1 MKYFRIPAVPVVS
14 DQLLFRLSQESN
26 LQSVIEMVLSEYFT
40 YNEYTEGSLRLA
52 AREVLISYINRRR
65 LSEKIEENNKNENRK
80 NEEKALTVAD
90 ELWSRIIEYSITGI
104 EPVSVLIGSEGESAD
119 ISVPYVIQLD
129 NIRMQCEG
137 FIDKISGGVSHKAFS
152 LSKLWSFGKALI
164 GDTNTFLNKI
174 LLHGMNNPENISAFA
189 EIIGS
194 KERVPILTEIY
205 VLGKIKSHEEI
216 GPEYTECSSNSFI
229 ESLRYII
236 FLYRHIQYVSE
247 NWKKSAVSTVI
258 RQLMKLECKNEV
270 EVRVIINIILLDILQ
285 ESKGEQGRKLLLLT
299 DTISIL
305 EGILTEYTN
314 SSDILEYCMWLCT
327 EAECIMGIPPY
338 IREDLV
344 ARIVRICII
353 YGKPTLLVNEL
364 ERSEHWFD
372 YFLLIQE
379 YYKSQ
384 NIPMEITLTEKAL
397 LEINIYRSIKNRKK
411 QELLKSEDISS
422 NGNIKKRACIKYID
436 KTVKPTDKI
445 YSGERVVIHVSIPMD
460 EISKINGNLVYSVY
474 LEVDNRRVSISTGKV
489 RMSFINKG
497 STDRV
502 IPITRIIIE
511 IEGGTI
517 IIPVDYT
524 IKVLPAAYITPVL
537 LYSYTVS
544 PFGMTKVYAKG
555 ITPTVKDLL
564 IHSTGVGYK
573 PARKEIFYGVDSI
586 GRKIRI
592 HTPHSYVN
600 IPKPRISYRVRNN
613 SDIKYSISGIC
624 DKLHIYNGMINKARS
639 TIRVNNRRVV
649 NSSEDDTPA
658 DSEHVPSPVE
668 VGIYNLISHKK
679 IKSKEYSPIEL
690 VIRYWLYRKN
700 KIVYLLKPFT
710 RDNSC
715 TLLDALPV
723 CPILSPILVLHCN
736 NTINIRKVPLEPNIT
751 NPYNLLGEW
760 SSLNT
765 LLDTCLFERKAD
777 QINKL
782 IRTLSHDNTQDS
794 TVHTISKDRMRIW
807 YTNTALVRA
816 TTVSDGIVIYIQ
828 NYSAY
833 LTVLCI
839 IGMKI
844 TQTFPLSSVIYR
856 SNESI
861 DSLSVIMNTV

>member
-1 MKYFRIPAVPVVS
+1 MKYFRVPAVPTVS
-14 DQLLFRLSQESN
+14 DQLLFRLSQEGD
-26 LQSVIEMVLSEYFT
+26 LQAVIEKVLSEYFT
-40 YNEYTEGSLRLA
+40 YNEYTAGSLRPA
-52 AREVLISYINRRR
+52 ARDVLISYISRRR
-65 LSEKIEENNKNENRK
+65 LSQKTEKNNNNENRK
-80 NEEKALTVAD
+80 NGEGPLAVAD
-90 ELWSRIIEYSITGI
+90 ELWSKIVEYSITGV

-119 ISVPYVIQLD
+119 ISVSCVIHLD
-129 NIRMQCEG
+129 SMRVQCEE

-164 GDTNTFLNKI
+164 GDSNTFLSKI

-205 VLGKIKSHEEI
+205 VLGKIKSQEEI

-236 FLYRHIQYVSE
+236 FLYRHVHYVTGS
-247 NWKKSAVSTVI
+247 WKESAVSTVI
-258 RQLMKLECKNEV
+258 SQLMKIECNHEV
-270 EVRVIINIILLDILQ
+270 EVRVILNIILLDILQ
-285 ESKGEQGRKLLLLT
+285 ESKEEQGRRLLLLT

-305 EGILTEYTN
+305 EGILTEYAN

-327 EAECIMGIPPY
+327 EAECIMDVPPY
-338 IREDLV
+338 IRDDLV

-353 YGKPTLLVNEL
+353 YGRPTLLVNEL
-364 ERSEHWFD
+364 ERSTHWFD
-372 YFLLIQE
+372 YFFLIQE

-397 LEINIYRSIKNRKK
+397 LGINIYRSIKNRKG
-411 QELLKSEDISS
+411 QELLKSEGICN
-422 NGNIKKRACIKYID
+422 NGNVKKRARIKYID
-436 KTVKPTDKI
+436 KAVKPTDKI
-445 YSGERVVIHVSIPMD
+445 YSGERVVIHACIPMD
-460 EISKINGNLVYSVY
+460 EISKINGDLVYSVY
-474 LEVDNRRVSISTGKV
+474 LEVDNRRVSISTGKA

-497 STDRV
+497 SVDRI
-502 IPITRIIIE
+502 IPITRIIVE
-511 IEGGTI
+511 MGGGTI
-517 IIPVDYT
+517 IIPVNYT
-524 IKVLPAAYITPVL
+524 IKVLPVVYITPVV
-537 LYSYTVS
+537 LYSYTVT
-544 PFGMTKVYAKG
+544 PYGMTKVYAKG

-573 PARKEIFYGVDSI
+573 PARKEIFYGVDFI

-592 HTPHSYVN
+592 HTPHSYVSV
-600 IPKPRISYRVRNN
+600 PKPRISYRVGNN
-613 SDIKYSISGIC
+613 SDIKYSISGVC
-624 DKLHIYNGMINKARS
+624 DKLHIYNGTINKARS

-658 DSEHVPSPVE
+658 DSENVPSLVE
-668 VGIYNLISHKK
+668 VGIYDLISHKK

-700 KIVYLLKPFT
+700 RILYLLKPFT
-710 RDNSC
+710 RDNPC

-723 CPILSPILVLHCN
+723 CPILAPVLVLHCN

-760 SSLNT
+760 SSLNS

-782 IRTLSHDNTQDS
+782 IHILSHGNTQDS

-816 TTVSDGIVIYIQ
+816 TTVSDGIIIYIQ

-844 TQTFPLSSVIYR
+844 TQAFPMGSVIYR